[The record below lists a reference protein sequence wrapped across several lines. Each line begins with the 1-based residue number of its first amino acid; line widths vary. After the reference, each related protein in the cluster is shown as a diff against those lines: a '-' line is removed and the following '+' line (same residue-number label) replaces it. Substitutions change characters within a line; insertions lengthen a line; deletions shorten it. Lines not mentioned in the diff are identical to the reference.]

1 MSVLDRVRPSAKD
14 FPCSPLPLSR
24 FPREPFLGEL
34 EDSIGSPSFKLSH
47 NRLGRCFTV
56 MHESSMN
63 SVVCDGDISR
73 LIGACPI
80 SRASL
85 LSTAGSLSL
94 ILGEFWTL

>member
-1 MSVLDRVRPSAKD
+1 MCVLDRVRPLAKD

-34 EDSIGSPSFKLSH
+34 ANSIWSPSFKLSH
-47 NRLGRCFTV
+47 NRLGFTV
-56 MHESSMN
+56 KHESSMK

-73 LIGACPI
+73 PIGAL
-80 SRASL
+80 SDFAGL